1 MPEFR
6 QLLLKVCIKPGNK
19 ISMDLLK
26 LIKQEASAL
35 LPELV
40 DIRRHLHMH
49 PELSMQ
55 ESQTSAYIQT
65 KLSEYGIPFTAGMA
79 EHGVVGLIEG
89 KNPAKQVVALRADM
103 DALPI
108 VEQNQVDYC
117 STNPG
122 VMHACGHDVHMTSL
136 LGASK
141 ILNSLKDQFEGTV
154 KLIFQPSEERFPGGA
169 SIMIKEG
176 VLENPAP
183 DKIFGQH
190 VLPTLEAGKVGL
202 RSGKYMASADE
213 IYLTVKGKGGHGA
226 TPELIVDPVLI
237 AAHILVALQQIVS
250 RNAPP
255 QLPALLSFGRFI
267 AEGQTNIIPSEVK
280 LDGTF
285 RTFDE
290 KWRAEAHLKIK
301 NIAQSIA
308 HGMGGSCE
316 VFIDKG
322 YPFLV
327 NDETLTKNA
336 KEYAIEYMGSEN
348 VVDLDIRM
356 AAEDFAYYSQKVPS
370 CFYRLGTRNE
380 SKGIIHNLHT
390 PLFDIDETSLET
402 GAGLMAWMAVKALME
417 GK

>member
-1 MPEFR
+1 
-6 QLLLKVCIKPGNK
+6 
-19 ISMDLLK
+19 MDLLN
-26 LIKQEASAL
+26 LIKQEASAI

-40 DIRRHLHMH
+40 AIRHHLHMH

-55 ESQTSAYIQT
+55 EKQTSAYIQSR
-65 KLSEYGIPFTAGMA
+65 LSEYGIPFTAGMA

-89 KNPAKQVVALRADM
+89 KNPAKHVIALRADM

-108 VEQNQVDYC
+108 TEQNQVDYC
-117 STNPG
+117 STNSG

-183 DKIFGQH
+183 DKMFGQH

-213 IYLTVKGKGGHGA
+213 VYLTVKGIGGHGA

-237 AAHILVALQQIVS
+237 ASHILVALQQIVS

-267 AEGQTNIIPSEVK
+267 AEGQTNIIPNEVK

-290 KWRAEAHLKIK
+290 VWRAEAHQKIK

-308 HGMGGSCE
+308 RGMGGDCE

-327 NDETLTKNA
+327 NDEILSKNA
-336 KEYAIEYMGSEN
+336 KQYAIQYMGSEN

-356 AAEDFAYYSQKVPS
+356 AAEDFAYYSQIVPS

-390 PLFDIDETSLET
+390 PLFDIDESSLET

-417 GK
+417 EE

>member
-1 MPEFR
+1 
-6 QLLLKVCIKPGNK
+6 
-19 ISMDLLK
+19 MDLLK

-40 DIRRHLHMH
+40 AIRRHLHMH

-55 ESQTSAYIQT
+55 EKQTSAYIQA
-65 KLSEYGIPFTAGMA
+65 KLSEYDIPFTAGMA
-79 EHGVVGLIEG
+79 ENGVVGLIEG
-89 KNPAKQVVALRADM
+89 KNPAKQVIALRADM

-108 VEQNQVDYC
+108 AEQNQVDYC

-122 VMHACGHDVHMTSL
+122 VMHACGHDVHMTGL

-141 ILNSLKDQFEGTV
+141 ILNNLKDKFEGTV

-169 SIMIKEG
+169 SLMINEG

-183 DKIFGQH
+183 QKMFGQH
-190 VLPTLEAGKVGL
+190 VLPTLDAGKVGL

-213 IYLTVKGKGGHGA
+213 VYLTVKGKGGHGA

-250 RNAPP
+250 RNTPP
-255 QLPALLSFGRFI
+255 QLPTLLSFGRFI
-267 AEGQTNIIPSEVK
+267 AEGQTNIIPNEVK
-280 LDGTF
+280 LNGTF

-290 KWRAEAHLKIK
+290 EWRAEAHLKIK
-301 NIAQSIA
+301 NMAQSIA
-308 HGMGGSCE
+308 RGMGGDCE

-327 NDETLTKNA
+327 NDETLTHHA
-336 KEYAIEYMGSEN
+336 KQYAIEYMGSQN

-356 AAEDFAYYSQKVPS
+356 AAEDFAYYSQIVPS

-390 PLFDIDETSLET
+390 DLFDVDESSLET
-402 GAGLMAWMAVKALME
+402 GAGLMAWMAVRSLLD
-417 GK
+417 

>member
-1 MPEFR
+1 
-6 QLLLKVCIKPGNK
+6 
-19 ISMDLLK
+19 MDLLK
-26 LIKQEASAL
+26 LIKQEASEM

-40 DIRRHLHMH
+40 AIRHHLHMH

-55 ESQTSAYIQT
+55 EKETSAFIQA
-65 KLSEYGIPFTAGMA
+65 KLTEYGIPYTAGMA

-108 VEQNQVDYC
+108 SEQNQVDYC
-117 STNPG
+117 STNSG

-136 LGASK
+136 LGVSK
-141 ILNSLKDQFEGTV
+141 ILNSLKNQFEGTI

-183 DKIFGQH
+183 DKMFGQH
-190 VLPTLEAGKVGL
+190 VLPTLEAGKVGF

-213 IYLTVKGKGGHGA
+213 VYLTVKGKGGHGA

-267 AEGQTNIIPSEVK
+267 AEGQTNIIPNEVK

-290 KWRAEAHLKIK
+290 VWRAEAHQKIK
-301 NIAQSIA
+301 NIAESIA
-308 HGMGGSCE
+308 RGMGGDCE

-336 KEYAIEYMGSEN
+336 KQYAIEYMGSEN

-356 AAEDFAYYSQKVPS
+356 AAEDFAYYSQLVPS

-402 GAGLMAWMAVKALME
+402 GAGLMAWLAVSALME
-417 GK
+417 KD